1 MTDTLNRKMRN
12 ELGAEATAKGLT
24 GKDKGTFINLQVDK
38 LKLERKGQRDAVIQ
52 QRIKE
57 LPKEI
62 LEGLK

>member
-38 LKLERKGQRDAVIQ
+38 LKLERKG
-52 QRIKE
+52 
-57 LPKEI
+57 
-62 LEGLK
+62 